1 MRFKSME
8 KLLFSMAL
16 FTFLVSE
23 ELRVKTGFTAH
34 HKAQIAFTSTRD
46 GNAEIYV
53 MDADGKNQ
61 RRLTNHRASDR
72 YPSWSPDGK
81 KIAFSSDRNGGYI
94 QIYVMGNDG
103 QNPIRLTDGV
113 NDRNPAWSPDGQKIA
128 FDGFGDEEFDGVGW
142 NIEIYVMDS
151 DGKNRKRLTDSPK
164 SNLNPSWSP
173 DSQRIT
179 FVSTRHG
186 STEIY
191 VMNADGTKQGRLTN
205 NGVADDYP
213 SWSPDGQKIAFSS
226 SLVFLG
232 ANAQEGDYEIYVMDP
247 DGNNRRMLTD
257 NVVHEVQPSW
267 SPDGQAIAYM
277 SWKDENPKKNEIHLI
292 TAEGE
297 YLMRL
302 SDLHEG
308 IDMHPNWFDPTGRAV
323 SPAGSQI
330 TIWGRLKQFES
341 NTR

>member
-1 MRFKSME
+1 MRFKLIPRFILVAGLCVCLTSG
-8 KLLFSMAL
+8 KLW
-16 FTFLVSE
+16 
-23 ELRVKTGFTAH
+23 LRQGLAVH
-34 HKAQIAFTSTRD
+34 HKPQIAFTSGRD

-61 RRLTNHRASDR
+61 RRLTNHPAADFH
-72 YPSWSPDGK
+72 PSWSLEGQ
-81 KIAFSSDRNGGYI
+81 KIAFSSDRNGGNI
-94 QIYVMGNDG
+94 QIFVMDSDG
-103 QNPIRLTDGV
+103 QNPISLTDGV

-151 DGKNRKRLTDSPK
+151 DGKNLKRLTDSPR

-173 DSQRIT
+173 DSQRIA
-179 FVSTRHG
+179 FVSTRHR

-191 VMNADGTKQGRLTN
+191 VMNADGTKQERLTN

-232 ANAQEGDYEIYVMDP
+232 ADAQEGDYEIYVVEP
-247 DGNNRRMLTD
+247 DGKNRRMLTD

-267 SPDGQAIAYM
+267 SPDGQTIAYM
-277 SWKDENPKKNEIHLI
+277 SWEDENPKK
-292 TAEGE
+292 TK
-297 YLMRL
+297 
-302 SDLHEG
+302 S
-308 IDMHPNWFDPTGRAV
+308 T
-323 SPAGSQI
+323 
-330 TIWGRLKQFES
+330 
-341 NTR
+341 